1 MEYLYFLLNNKPVS
15 IIKKL
20 VAKKNFLKLQRIMC
34 LNYKSSYYAEL
45 DEWKTIIKTETHTHI
60 HTPRNMV
67 TF

>member
-1 MEYLYFLLNNKPVS
+1 
-15 IIKKL
+15 
-20 VAKKNFLKLQRIMC
+20 MC